1 MSHTQQSTFSE
12 MPSVFA
18 AVANAAPAQIVR
30 RLRLCDDVEE
40 RLIMAVIVRAPLFG
54 GAGLER

>member
-1 MSHTQQSTFSE
+1 